1 MNNFINNIISNTTFI
16 TVLSGVLV
24 YVLSQFVLEGII
36 NPKKKYKQLRERI
49 IYSITLYS
57 CYYHSP
63 YNLLDEKQN
72 VTGIENYKEAS
83 REMRKIGAE
92 LAGYIGTIPQVRFK
106 KKKKL
111 KEVLGAIIGI
121 SNGFFITSENFDIY
135 KANQDCENKI
145 KNHLKIKD

>member
-1 MNNFINNIISNTTFI
+1 MNDFINNIINNTTFI

-36 NPKKKYKQLRERI
+36 NPRKKYKQLRERI
-49 IYSITLYS
+49 IYTITLYC

-72 VTGIENYKEAS
+72 VRGKEDYEEAS

-92 LAGYIGTIPQVRFK
+92 LAGYIGTIPRIRFK
-106 KKKKL
+106 KIKKL
-111 KEVLGAIIGI
+111 KEVLGSIIGI
-121 SNGFFITSENFDIY
+121 SNGFYIVSEKFDIY
-135 KANQDCENKI
+135 KANSDCEKVI
-145 KNHLKIKD
+145 KKNLKIKD

>member
-1 MNNFINNIISNTTFI
+1 MNEITYSVNNNNTFI

-24 YVLSQFVLEGII
+24 FVLSQFVLEFII
-36 NPKKKYKQLRERI
+36 SPRNKYRQLKERI
-49 IYSITLYS
+49 IYTTSLYC

-72 VTGIENYKEAS
+72 VIGKENYEEAS

-92 LAGYIGTIPQVRFK
+92 LAGYIGTIPRIRFK
-106 KKKKL
+106 KIKKL

-121 SNGFFITSENFDIY
+121 SNGFYITSKNFDIY
-135 KANQDCENKI
+135 KANQDCENII
-145 KNHLKIKD
+145 KKHFNIID